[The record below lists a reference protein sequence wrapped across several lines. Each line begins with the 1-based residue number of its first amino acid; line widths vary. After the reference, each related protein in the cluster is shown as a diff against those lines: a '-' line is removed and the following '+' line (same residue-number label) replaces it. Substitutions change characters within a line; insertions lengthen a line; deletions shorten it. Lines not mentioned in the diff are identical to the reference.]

1 MDPKISKELKNATE
15 KLQTKMLAMQQAEAD
30 MLTLKTAFVNATDPA
45 KKEKLKPALIAM
57 AKKLKA
63 AEADADQADA
73 MFHKALSS
81 EPDDVYDLLDHK
93 IQEHIV
99 RLTIRKIVKESFKKI
114 KPSKI
119 NEAKTPKT
127 WDTMFAMRAIKAFKN
142 NEFNIDDTK
151 SIVKWD
157 TKFNGGI
164 TPRPPFETESIIRYF
179 LATKKWPDGKSAN
192 VNESVNTQEPVSLH
206 DNISKWFTSNKTKL
220 EKLADEDSWDEF
232 YDLGFEKFPDADQD
246 DVAQAMNTCAM
257 QMDWFAVEET
267 EMPTEKELEAKSF
280 GDKSQ
285 QKGIQMTD
293 YDKKMKSPKTSSTEL
308 YIESKKKM
316 K

>member
-1 MDPKISKELKNATE
+1 
-15 KLQTKMLAMQQAEAD
+15 
-30 MLTLKTAFVNATDPA
+30 
-45 KKEKLKPALIAM
+45 
-57 AKKLKA
+57 
-63 AEADADQADA
+63 
-73 MFHKALSS
+73 
-81 EPDDVYDLLDHK
+81 
-93 IQEHIV
+93 
-99 RLTIRKIVKESFKKI
+99 
-114 KPSKI
+114 
-119 NEAKTPKT
+119 
-127 WDTMFAMRAIKAFKN
+127 MFAMRAIKAFKN
-142 NEFNIDDTK
+142 NEFNIDDPK

-164 TPRPPFETESIIRYF
+164 TPRPSFETEAIIRYF

-192 VNESVNTQEPVSLH
+192 VNESVDTQEPVSLH
-206 DNISKWFTSNKTKL
+206 DDISKWFTSNKTKL

-257 QMDWFAVEET
+257 QMDWFATEET
-267 EMPTEKELEAKSF
+267 EMPTEKELETKSF
-280 GDKSQ
+280 GDKGQ
-285 QKGIQMTD
+285 QKGIKMAD